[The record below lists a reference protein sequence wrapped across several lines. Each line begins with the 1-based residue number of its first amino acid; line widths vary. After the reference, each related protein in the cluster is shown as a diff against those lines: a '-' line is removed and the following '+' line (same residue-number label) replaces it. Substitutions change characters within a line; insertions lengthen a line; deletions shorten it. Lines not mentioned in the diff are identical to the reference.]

1 MERKLLSMLSLC
13 QRAGKLLTGSDTVEE
28 AVKNGDAL
36 FVIIA
41 ENASDNTKKRFKNKC
56 EYYNVSYV
64 IKGESEEISRAIG
77 KVNRTVAAIC
87 DENFANRISELA
99 QT

>member
-1 MERKLLSMLSLC
+1 MERKLLSMLSLS

-28 AVKNGDAL
+28 AIKKGNAF

-41 ENASDNTKKRFKNKC
+41 ENASENTKKKFKNKC
-56 EYYNVSYV
+56 EYYNVSYA
-64 IKGESEEISRAIG
+64 INGKTEEISKAIG
-77 KVNRTVAAIC
+77 KVNRTVVAIC

-99 QT
+99 VT